1 LKMESELRERLLAE
15 LNQRIEAARLNI
27 RAAELARF
35 DFIHGWDDFFY
46 FSKRILS
53 YEFDVIPHRESCAF
67 LADPKK
73 LRKLFLA
80 PRGAYKTSQMS
91 QAYPIWRIVKN
102 PNIRGLLDSV
112 SLTNS
117 ENNNK
122 VIERHLEHNQMLRF
136 LYGDHSGNK
145 SQKWNDSEFV
155 SARRNNISLKESTIT
170 TGSLGKIQIGPH
182 YDLIVADDE
191 HDKDNTKTVEQILNV
206 KQHIRLLFGLLEPNG
221 EIIIGGHRWN
231 YNDAYSMLL
240 GDTDNPDEQ
249 RFAEWFK
256 DGLYVKSAEDEHGNL
271 YFPRVLNRDVLKRHR
286 DTLGRDYYNA
296 MLMNDPVVT
305 GDNSTFD
312 GRNFKVYKAVP
323 AEAAWFLTIDPGGE
337 KKKSDEWV
345 FFLGAMD
352 QYINKYFVRY
362 IKTICRISEA
372 AEIIYQFLMRGDK
385 ANLADAKRRANNPA
399 ARPIIRKGERRS
411 EDGEEDPEPAPRLKK
426 IGFEVSGQQ
435 GTICTSI
442 AEYIWNKYK
451 VALPIAKLVHNT
463 DSKTERIEA
472 MGPEYEMGKIY
483 HSPQMSEPRGLE
495 DQLLKFPKG
504 KDDIADAAAMQREVA
519 KAPRVIREEQLPA
532 NADEAIARRL
542 YAMERNRGIQRQHPI
557 LGTGF

>member
-1 LKMESELRERLLAE
+1 MKMESELRERLLAE
-15 LNQRIEAARLNI
+15 LNQRIESNRLNI

-46 FSKRILS
+46 FSKRILN
-53 YEFDVIPHRESCAF
+53 YEFDDIPHRESCAF

-91 QAYPIWRIVKN
+91 QAYPIWRIIKN
-102 PNIRGLLDSV
+102 PNVRGLLDSV

-249 RFAEWFK
+249 RFAEWFN
-256 DGLYVKSAEDEHGNL
+256 DGRYVRAAEDEHGNL
-271 YFPRVLNRDVLKRHR
+271 YFPRVLNREVLKRHR
-286 DTLGRDYYNA
+286 DTLGRDFYNA

-323 AEAAWFLTIDPGGE
+323 TEASWFLTIDPGGE
-337 KKKSDEWV
+337 KKKSDDWV

-362 IKTICRISEA
+362 IKTICRVSEA
-372 AEIIYQFLMRGDK
+372 AEIIYQFFMRGDK

-399 ARPIIRKGERRS
+399 ARPIVRKGERKAG
-411 EDGEEDPEPAPRLKK
+411 DGEEDTEPAPRLRK

-451 VALPIAKLVHNT
+451 VALPLAKLVHNT
-463 DSKTERIEA
+463 DSKAERIEA

-483 HSPQMSEPRGLE
+483 HSAQMNEPRGLE

-519 KAPRVIREEQLPA
+519 KAPRVKKEEQRPA

-542 YAMERNRGIQRQHPI
+542 LARETNRGIQRQHPI

>member
-1 LKMESELRERLLAE
+1 
-15 LNQRIEAARLNI
+15 
-27 RAAELARF
+27 
-35 DFIHGWDDFFY
+35 
-46 FSKRILS
+46 
-53 YEFDVIPHRESCAF
+53 
-67 LADPKK
+67 
-73 LRKLFLA
+73 
-80 PRGAYKTSQMS
+80 
-91 QAYPIWRIVKN
+91 
-102 PNIRGLLDSV
+102 
-112 SLTNS
+112 
-117 ENNNK
+117 
-122 VIERHLEHNQMLRF
+122 
-136 LYGDHSGNK
+136 
-145 SQKWNDSEFV
+145 
-155 SARRNNISLKESTIT
+155 
-170 TGSLGKIQIGPH
+170 
-182 YDLIVADDE
+182 
-191 HDKDNTKTVEQILNV
+191 
-206 KQHIRLLFGLLEPNG
+206 
-221 EIIIGGHRWN
+221 
-231 YNDAYSMLL
+231 
-240 GDTDNPDEQ
+240 
-249 RFAEWFK
+249 
-256 DGLYVKSAEDEHGNL
+256 
-271 YFPRVLNRDVLKRHR
+271 
-286 DTLGRDYYNA
+286 
-296 MLMNDPVVT
+296 
-305 GDNSTFD
+305 
-312 GRNFKVYKAVP
+312 
-323 AEAAWFLTIDPGGE
+323 
-337 KKKSDEWV
+337 
-345 FFLGAMD
+345 
-352 QYINKYFVRY
+352 
-362 IKTICRISEA
+362 
-372 AEIIYQFLMRGDK
+372 MRGDK